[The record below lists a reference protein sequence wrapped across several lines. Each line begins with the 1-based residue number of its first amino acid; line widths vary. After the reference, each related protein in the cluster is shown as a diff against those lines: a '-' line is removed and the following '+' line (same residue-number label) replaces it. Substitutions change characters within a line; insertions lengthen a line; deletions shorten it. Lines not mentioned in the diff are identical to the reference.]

1 MADKKAFTLIESLF
15 TLSLI
20 CLIAVA
26 FLTSLIVS
34 VNYVRKSY
42 ELRTSSLILQEQMSI
57 LRERSYDE
65 VQALGGSFSSVYMP
79 ALTNASGVI
88 NKAPYGGQ
96 ADILKITYTL
106 NWTTFD
112 NRPAS
117 RSVVTMITNQGLDKK

>member
-42 ELRTSSLILQEQMSI
+42 ELRTASLILQEQMSV
-57 LRERSYDE
+57 LRERSYPE
-65 VQALGGSFSSVYMP
+65 IQALGGSFSSGYMSS
-79 ALTNASGVI
+79 LTSASGAI
-88 NKAPYGGQ
+88 NKTPYGGHS
-96 ADILKITYTL
+96 DILKITYTL

-117 RSVVTMITNQGLDKK
+117 KSIVTMVTKEGLDKK

>member
-1 MADKKAFTLIESLF
+1 MAYKKAFTLIESLF

-42 ELRTSSLILQEQMSI
+42 ELRTASLILQEQMSI
-57 LRERSYDE
+57 LRERSYSE
-65 VQALGGSFSSVYMP
+65 VQALGGSFSSGHMS
-79 ALTNASGVI
+79 ALTNASGAVT
-88 NKAPYGGQ
+88 KAPYGGHS
-96 ADILKITYTL
+96 DILKITYTI

-112 NRPAS
+112 NRAAS
-117 RSVVTMITNQGLDKK
+117 RSVVTMITNQGIDKK